1 MKLNTFARHVSVL
14 AVCFTCVACS
24 TPREPAIRTVEVKV
38 PIPTP
43 CAAKPGP
50 APNYPDSDAAL
61 KGAPNLA
68 EALKLLL
75 AGRVLRI
82 GREAELE
89 AAVKGCS

>member
-1 MKLNTFARHVSVL
+1 MKLRVLTIATASVL
-14 AVCFTCVACS
+14 AWPLSACN
-24 TPREPAIRTVEVKV
+24 TVPREPPIRTVEVRV
-38 PIPTP
+38 PVSTP

-61 KGAPNLA
+61 RGAPNLA

-75 AGRVLRI
+75 AGRLLRI